1 MATIIASRSEED
13 LVGVERSESTSSG
26 SSGEESSKPR
36 PKRTLR
42 ITATDS
48 SLGPVKEAG
57 HGQDQHIREEGYS
70 GSGRQRR
77 EPSVRSNG
85 AVLSV
90 CVRGCMS
97 SASLSASPK
106 PSCACT
112 STTSFPLDGYYCY
125 LP

>member
-1 MATIIASRSEED
+1 M
-13 LVGVERSESTSSG
+13 GVERSESTSSG

-70 GSGRQRR
+70 GSDRQRR
-77 EPSVRSNG
+77 ESSVHS
-85 AVLSV
+85 VVCVHV
-90 CVRGCMS
+90 CVRV
-97 SASLSASPK
+97 SAWVHVF
-106 PSCACT
+106 C
-112 STTSFPLDGYYCY
+112 
-125 LP
+125 